1 MTKLKSGRS
10 GEMKIAVLGTGM
22 VGNAIGSKLVALGH
36 DVRMGSRSAINTKAG
51 DWVKIAG
58 KRASQGT
65 FAEAAAFG
73 EIVFNCTNG
82 TVSLDAL
89 TAAGAANLNDK
100 IIIDVSNPLDLSR
113 GFPPSIAF
121 RGQDSTGE
129 QIQRAFPAAK
139 VVKAL
144 GTVNCQ
150 IMVDPSRVKGDH
162 DIFVNGNDAAAKAR
176 VSEILREWF
185 GWRSVVDLGDITR
198 SRGVESYVVMWVHLF
213 GALGTAD
220 FNIKLMH

>member
-1 MTKLKSGRS
+1 
-10 GEMKIAVLGTGM
+10 MKIAVLGTGM

-36 DVRMGSRSAINTKAG
+36 DVRMGSRSATNSKAT
-51 DWVKIAG
+51 DWAKKTGA
-58 KRASQGT
+58 KASHGT
-65 FAEAAAFG
+65 FADAAAFG

-82 TVSLDAL
+82 TASIEAL
-89 TAAGAANLNDK
+89 TAAGAANLSGK

-162 DIFVNGNDAAAKAR
+162 DVFVNGNDADAKAR
-176 VSEILREWF
+176 VSEILRDWF
-185 GWRSVVDLGDITR
+185 GWRSVIDLGDITR
-198 SRGVESYVVMWVHLF
+198 SRGVESYVVMWVHLY

-220 FNIKLMH
+220 FNIKLVH